1 MSEGADERQEQ
12 GPILLP
18 SWCVQP
24 RAMTNAMRERA
35 LLKPE
40 SVFRNP
46 REVVDAPGWN
56 HDERIEILT
65 SWQNQLV
72 ELQRATEENMPKAG
86 APAETATRLSEVCDA
101 LLALGHESAG
111 STPTH

>member
-1 MSEGADERQEQ
+1 
-12 GPILLP
+12 
-18 SWCVQP
+18 
-24 RAMTNAMRERA
+24 MTNAMRERA

-46 REVVDAPGWN
+46 REVIDAPGWN